1 MNNAIQLKAADAF
14 ASAHGYSASVVR
26 LRNTSDVSIDY
37 SVSGG
42 DAVKLAAGASA
53 VVDVAALTSEIAV
66 RRTDLST
73 TPVNVML
80 EFGLDPDE
88 AYVFAIENAP
98 GSTTSVAA
106 ADITDAGTAGIA
118 VLQSETQAQ
127 VLEAVGADPSGTA
140 ATAVSTHNTAT
151 DSHADIRTALAGKQ
165 DAGANR
171 GLYSGIMSETV
182 PTQSSTGLTTWVN
195 QGTASATDT
204 SIGLQ
209 VVNPTTSSNDNIRGL
224 VRTVP
229 DTPYTLTA
237 LLELASV
244 AGNYPC
250 ALLGWADDASTKTH
264 LVALCGDGRSGLVTA
279 GSYAS
284 FAFSDD
290 QFTREGRR
298 AWLQLADDGTTITV
312 KWSWSGVY
320 WHTLYSKDKE
330 SSHLGS
336 EGYNRLFFGASS
348 GNITGVATLLSW
360 SIS

>member
-42 DAVKLAAGASA
+42 DAVELAAGASA
-53 VVDVAALTSEIAV
+53 VVDVAALTSEISV

-88 AYVFAIENAP
+88 AYVFAVE
-98 GSTTSVAA
+98 SVAS
-106 ADITDAGTAGIA
+106 AD
-118 VLQSETQAQ
+118 
-127 VLEAVGADPSGTA
+127 
-140 ATAVSTHNTAT
+140 VSTHNTAT
-151 DSHADIRTALAGKQ
+151 DAHADIRDLIDGKQ
-165 DAGANR
+165 DSLTISDVGEAMLALATPSGQKIPRINADKSVTLIDVPRR
-171 GLYSGIMSETV
+171 GLYSGIMSETA

-204 SIGLQ
+204 PIGLQ
-209 VVNPTTSSNDNIRGL
+209 VVNPTTSSDDNIRGL
-224 VRTVP
+224 VRSVP

-237 LLELASV
+237 LLELASI
-244 AGNYPC
+244 AGDFPC
-250 ALLGWADDASTKTH
+250 ALLGWADDASTKKH
-264 LVALCGDGRSGLVTA
+264 LVALCGDGRSALVSPNGSSFTFGTA
-279 GSYAS
+279 PAFTRDGRRVWLR
-284 FAFSDD
+284 FSDD
-290 QFTREGRR
+290 
-298 AWLQLADDGTTITV
+298 GTDITV
-312 KWSWSGVY
+312 QWSISGVY
-320 WHTLYSKDKE
+320 WHTLYSKAKE

-348 GNITGVATLLSW
+348 HSITGVATLLSW